1 MHVRGVHH
9 VGMLVRD
16 ARATA
21 ERFRAL
27 GLEVTAWEDYG
38 PGLLRI
44 GFIPLEGTL
53 LELIEPLT
61 SEGFNADWLRDRGEG
76 IQHIA
81 LQVDDVQAAIE
92 TLKAR
97 GIAVQD
103 NVPRRG
109 AGDTLIAFL
118 THDTIGGLL
127 VELTQP
133 LGGPAP
139 AKSASARPAPRVSR

>member
-1 MHVRGVHH
+1 MHARGFHH
-9 VGMLVRD
+9 IGMLVRD

-27 GLEVTAWEDYG
+27 GLEVTAWEEYG

-44 GFIPLEGTL
+44 GFIPLGGTL

-81 LQVDDVQAAIE
+81 LQVDDIRAAIE

-97 GIAVQD
+97 GFAVQD
-103 NVPRRG
+103 DVPRRG

-118 THDTIGGLL
+118 SHDTIDGLL

-133 LGGPAP
+133 RRDSGP
-139 AKSASARPAPRVSR
+139 AKSAPATPAPRVSR

>member
-1 MHVRGVHH
+1 MNVRGIHH
-9 VGMLVRD
+9 IGMLVRD

-21 ERFRAL
+21 ERFHAL

-61 SEGFNADWLRDRGEG
+61 SEGFNADWLRERGEG

-81 LQVDDVQAAIE
+81 LQVDNIQAAIE

-97 GIAVQD
+97 GVAVQD
-103 NVPRRG
+103 DMPRRG

-118 THDTIGGLL
+118 PHETIDGLL

-133 LGGPAP
+133 LGGSAP
-139 AKSASARPAPRVSR
+139 ATSAPRVSR

>member
-1 MHVRGVHH
+1 MKIQGVHH
-9 VGMLVRD
+9 VGILVRD
-16 ARATA
+16 ARAAA

-27 GLEVTAWEDYG
+27 GLEVTTWEDYG

-44 GFIPLEGTL
+44 GFIPMEGAM

-61 SEGFNADWLRDRGEG
+61 DEGFNADWLRERGEG

-81 LQVDDVQAAIE
+81 FQVDDIHGAIV

-97 GIAVQD
+97 GVALQD
-103 NVPRRG
+103 ETPRPG
-109 AGDTLIAFL
+109 AANTLIAFL
-118 THDTIGGLL
+118 TQQAAGGPM

-133 LGGPAP
+133 PARSNEP
-139 AKSASARPAPRVSR
+139 GDSQEA

>member
-1 MHVRGVHH
+1 MIRGVHH
-9 VGMLVRD
+9 IGFLVRD

-44 GFIPLEGTL
+44 GFIPLKGTL

-61 SEGFNADWLRDRGEG
+61 PEGFNADWLRDRGEG

-92 TLKAR
+92 T
-97 GIAVQD
+97 
-103 NVPRRG
+103 
-109 AGDTLIAFL
+109 
-118 THDTIGGLL
+118 IGGLL

-133 LGGPAP
+133 LGGSGPAR
-139 AKSASARPAPRVSR
+139 SASARPAPRVSR

>member
-1 MHVRGVHH
+1 MANGPPDISGVHH
-9 VGMLVRD
+9 IGILVRD
-16 ARATA
+16 ARAAA
-21 ERFRAL
+21 ERLEAL

-44 GFIPLEGTL
+44 GFIPLGGTL

-61 SEGFNADWLRDRGEG
+61 SDGFNADWLRDRGEG

-81 LQVDDVQAAIE
+81 LRVDDIQAALE
-92 TLKAR
+92 ALKAR
-97 GIAVQD
+97 GVALQD
-103 NVPRRG
+103 EAPRAG

-118 THDTIGGLL
+118 APGPAGGVL

-133 LGGPAP
+133 VKPA
-139 AKSASARPAPRVSR
+139 